1 MAKRRT
7 TALARRRTRS
17 GPSRGFLQAKKSAVT
32 ARKRATAVRKKNSGR
47 AGGLKMGASV
57 VAGGALGGVAN
68 GLFGEFLGME
78 ADLALGLILLTY
90 GVTQNR
96 SNPILMA
103 AGIGACYARDY
114 AEDMLVEGE
123 FNIPFLNAA
132 GGE

>member
-1 MAKRRT
+1 
-7 TALARRRTRS
+7 
-17 GPSRGFLQAKKSAVT
+17 
-32 ARKRATAVRKKNSGR
+32 
-47 AGGLKMGASV
+47 MGASV

-68 GLFGEFLGME
+68 GLFGDIFGME
-78 ADLALGLILLTY
+78 ADIATALILLAY

-114 AEDMLVEGE
+114 AEDMVVGADIQL
-123 FNIPFLNAA
+123 PFMNAA